1 MEHRILLDVQGQY
14 GGMEIRPNHIA
25 KEIKANT
32 HGGLHVVSGVGL
44 HANPDKLQQEDVD
57 WRHRTGALR
66 RRFLY
71 N

>member
-1 MEHRILLDVQGQY
+1 
-14 GGMEIRPNHIA
+14 MEIRPNHIA